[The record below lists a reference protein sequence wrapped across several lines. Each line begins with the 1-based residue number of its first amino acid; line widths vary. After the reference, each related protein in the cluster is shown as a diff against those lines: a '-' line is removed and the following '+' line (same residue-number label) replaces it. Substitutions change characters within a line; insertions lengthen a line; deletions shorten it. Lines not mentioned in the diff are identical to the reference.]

1 MLKLSQKH
9 TRLFAFKQKLRQQAF
24 LNHLKRR
31 IRDIPFNMQFTE
43 AEQDKELMKTLTQKL
58 PDILN
63 WTIEG
68 CLLWRANGL
77 SAPASVTTI
86 VS

>member
-1 MLKLSQKH
+1 
-9 TRLFAFKQKLRQQAF
+9 
-24 LNHLKRR
+24 
-31 IRDIPFNMQFTE
+31 MQFTE

-63 WTIEG
+63 WAIEG
-68 CLLWRANGL
+68 CLLYRVNGL
-77 SAPASVTTI
+77 SAAASVTTI